1 MKDLFN
7 YFFTLV
13 GLLSLIWFFSTM
25 GILHWAILFICI
37 IFGFAIFRDIINAN
51 KNIKRSKNNYL
62 SFHQLATIVGSIP
75 LYGSKNRLSQ
85 YKSCLYPSVNLFIKH
100 EGFDLIDI
108 ITSEKKLKGFLE
120 HLGEKYELN
129 YTVDAPVWL
138 EEIDLFSVIM
148 NIDYSKN
155 NPPTEAQITTIK
167 EGFNNKDT
175 IKKIISSANAKKE
188 LQHRISQTEDELKLA
203 LLSMDIK
210 GIEILEKIYLP
221 NN

>member
-13 GLLSLIWFFSTM
+13 GLILYIWFFSAM

-37 IFGFAIFRDIINAN
+37 IFGFAIFRDMRNAN

-62 SFHQLATIVGSIP
+62 SFQQLATIVGSIP

-85 YKSCLYPSVNLFIKH
+85 YKSCLDPSVNLFIKH

-108 ITSEKKLKGFLE
+108 INSEKKLEGFLE

-188 LQHRISQTEDELKLA
+188 LQHRISQTEDELKLT
-203 LLSMDIK
+203 LLSMHIK